1 MSAAG
6 PLPRR
11 SHRSPQGE
19 GTPVRTAPRRPALL
33 PFWLA
38 VVCLL
43 WSLGVCAQP
52 APLQIGSAPQYPLSR
67 AFSYLDD
74 STAALTLQDVLAP
87 AHQARFI
94 PVTQVEATTNFGAT
108 RSAIWLRVQLQAT
121 ADAPAPWLLEI
132 ANPALDRLDL

>member
-1 MSAAG
+1 MSTG
-6 PLPRR
+6 
-11 SHRSPQGE
+11 
-19 GTPVRTAPRRPALL
+19 PRRPALL

-87 AHQARFI
+87 ANQARFV

-108 RSAIWLRVQLQAT
+108 RSAIWLRGTT
-121 ADAPAPWLLEI
+121 ARYRGCACTMAAGNSQSGARPAGPLRFLWGE
-132 ANPALDRLDL
+132 RL